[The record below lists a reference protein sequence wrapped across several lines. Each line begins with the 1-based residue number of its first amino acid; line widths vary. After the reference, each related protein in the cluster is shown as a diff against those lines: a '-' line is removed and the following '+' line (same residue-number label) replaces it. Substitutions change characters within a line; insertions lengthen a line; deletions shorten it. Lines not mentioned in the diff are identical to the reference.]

1 MTTMTTSDRIRFRS
15 VGNRLNLVR
24 EHLEA
29 MQRDVHG
36 LEYAHWKEEVDQL
49 WKVIFEQIS
58 RMSEGSQRSSLELI
72 RADWT
77 QFLQYYATLSE

>member
-49 WKVIFEQIS
+49 WKGIFEQIS
-58 RMSEGSQRSSLELI
+58 RMSEGPQRSSLELI
-72 RADWT
+72 RDDWT

>member
-1 MTTMTTSDRIRFRS
+1 MTTIATTDRIRFRS

-36 LEYAHWKEEVDQL
+36 LEYTHWKNEVDEL
-49 WKVIFEQIS
+49 WKGIFEQIS
-58 RMSEGSQRSSLELI
+58 KMSKCPQHSSLELI
-72 RADWT
+72 RDDWT

>member
-58 RMSEGSQRSSLELI
+58 RMSEGSQRNSLELI
-72 RADWT
+72 RDDWT

>member
-1 MTTMTTSDRIRFRS
+1 MTTMTATDRIRFRS
-15 VGNRLNLVR
+15 LGNRLNLIR

-36 LEYAHWKEEVDQL
+36 LEYPHWKDEVDQL
-49 WKVIFEQIS
+49 WKRIFEQIS
-58 RMSEGSQRSSLELI
+58 SMSEGPQHSSLELI
-72 RADWT
+72 RDDWT

>member
-72 RADWT
+72 RDDWT

>member
-1 MTTMTTSDRIRFRS
+1 MTTSDRIRFRS

-72 RADWT
+72 RDDWT